1 MRRIAILGSTGSIG
15 RRTLDVIDHL
25 GGFLVEAL
33 TCHSNFALLEKQR
46 EKYKPKM
53 WSEPLE
59 EIASSDLVDEVVIAI
74 TGAAAIGPTLAAIR
88 ARKRVMIASKEVLV
102 MAGALVMEEARRY
115 GVELIPI
122 DSEHSSLFGMLRDLP
137 ADEVEKLILTASGGP
152 FLQHSEE
159 ELEKVTISDALN
171 HPRWKMGSKISVDSS
186 TMMNKG
192 LEVIEAHHLFSLPL
206 EKIEIVVHPQ
216 SYIHAIVQLVD
227 GTMLA
232 HVGPTD
238 MALPIQY
245 ALTHPQRK
253 KSFLSPLN
261 LAEVGRFEFYSPDMR
276 KFPCLRL
283 AMDAIYEGGTMP
295 CFMNAANEAL
305 VSQFLNEEISWKE
318 IGERLDTLMERAP
331 RIQNPNF
338 KELIAIDQEA
348 RTLVNL

>member
-1 MRRIAILGSTGSIG
+1 
-15 RRTLDVIDHL
+15 
-25 GGFLVEAL
+25 
-33 TCHSNFALLEKQR
+33 
-46 EKYKPKM
+46 
-53 WSEPLE
+53 
-59 EIASSDLVDEVVIAI
+59 
-74 TGAAAIGPTLAAIR
+74 
-88 ARKRVMIASKEVLV
+88 

-152 FLQHSEE
+152 FLQHSEK
-159 ELEKVTISDALN
+159 ELESVTISEALN

-206 EKIEIVVHPQ
+206 EKIEVIVHPQ
-216 SYIHAIVQLVD
+216 SYIHAIVQLID

-238 MALPIQY
+238 MALSIQY

-283 AMDAIYEGGTMP
+283 AMDAINEGGSMP
-295 CFMNAANEAL
+295 CFMNAANETL
-305 VSQFLNEEISWKE
+305 VSQFLNQEISWKE
-318 IGERLDTLMERAP
+318 IGGRLEGLMERAP

-338 KELIAIDQEA
+338 EELIAVDQEA
-348 RTLVNL
+348 RTLVKL